1 MRITTEAKEYF
12 LSQFDDIVDGI
23 IINVNKS
30 CCVIGEDIKIA
41 FAKIDDNYVIIDGIK
56 VQYDKYTEG
65 FLKKL
70 VIDYKN
76 NMIEF
81 GDEGNE

>member
-1 MRITTEAKEYF
+1 MRIGPELAIMKSVWSFVNSMFCF
-12 LSQFDDIVDGI
+12 L
-23 IINVNKS
+23 
-30 CCVIGEDIKIA
+30 

>member
-1 MRITTEAKEYF
+1 MRITEEAVKYF
-12 LSQFDDIVDGI
+12 KSQFDDEVDGI
-23 IINVNKS
+23 IININKS

-41 FAKIDDNYVIIDGIK
+41 FGKIDKNYVIIDTIK

-65 FLKKL
+65 FINRL

-81 GDEGNE
+81 GDEGND